1 MLKKNNRLKK
11 RYQFSYVYRAG
22 SNVSG
27 QFLTIYFCSSKTKD
41 IKVGFTVTKKLGHAH
56 VRNLIRRRLREI
68 VYSEIPN
75 LKQNFNLIVVAK
87 ETCLQASFETLKTEL
102 VSLFKKADLIK

>member
-22 SNVSG
+22 KSFSG
-27 QFLTIYFCSSKTKD
+27 EFLTIYFCPSKTKD

-56 VRNLIRRRLREI
+56 IRNLIRRRLREI
-68 VYSEIPN
+68 VYGEIPN

-87 ETCLQASFETLKTEL
+87 ESCLQASFESLKTEL
-102 VSLFKKADLIK
+102 DCLFQKADLKK